1 MVDSR
6 ITAMV
11 VAVLSG
17 FEKGLTVNIN
27 VCSKEGESA
36 SIAISEFTKDEASK
50 LLLDALQKNTAN
62 KSISFA
68 VTGSKAD
75 NKAEEQ
81 EESKQV
87 YDLDTPFAEKIPE
100 NAEFAWAEL
109 VDAFLS
115 IGVESTKQIYN
126 SPTYH
131 AYGECK
137 FAQLLDLK
145 LVTKEF
151 LAQKIRQ
158 ELYLLNTTLFIF
170 LMKCTLRFMS
180 TSSMFRDPSSQY
192 LKYMA
197 SMKLTSRR
205 LLQNWRRSS
214 RRLNIRRLILEVGDL
229 NNL

>member
-36 SIAISEFTKDEASK
+36 SIAIGEFTKDEASK

-115 IGVESTKQIYN
+115 MGVEFTKQIYN
-126 SPTYH
+126 FPTYH
-131 AYGECK
+131 KYGECK
-137 FAQLLDLK
+137 FAQNLDLK
-145 LVTKEF
+145 LATKEF
-151 LAQKIRQ
+151 LAQKNKARAVFVEYNIVHLFDEVYPAFHEYIKYVSRSIKSVLKVYGFDEINKQ
-158 ELYLLNTTLFIF
+158 TTLAELAKIF
-170 LMKCTLRFMS
+170 SSTKYQKINLRG
-180 TSSMFRDPSSQY
+180 
-192 LKYMA
+192 
-197 SMKLTSRR
+197 RR
-205 LLQNWRRSS
+205 PK
-214 RRLNIRRLILEVGDL
+214 
-229 NNL
+229 